1 MSKLPVLSI
10 EESSQYIPSKSR
22 LVNASP
28 KALPKLP
35 PRAQYCTGRSAADNI
50 LNARLMMVYQTAKL
64 LNITE

>member
-1 MSKLPVLSI
+1 MMNKLPLPI
-10 EESSQYIPSKSR
+10 EESSQYDPSKSR

-35 PRAQYCTGRSAADNI
+35 PGAQYCTGRSAADN

-64 LNITE
+64 LNTTE